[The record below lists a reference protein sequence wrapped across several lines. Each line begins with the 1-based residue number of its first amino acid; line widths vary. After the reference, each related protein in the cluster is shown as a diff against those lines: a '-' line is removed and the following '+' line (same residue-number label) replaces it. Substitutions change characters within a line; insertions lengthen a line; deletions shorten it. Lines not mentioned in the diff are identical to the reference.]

1 MIYDKGNWEMVAQM
15 AGGFVD
21 LLCGYVSYISNM
33 ILESFD
39 LLYQAEPKET

>member
-1 MIYDKGNWEMVAQM
+1 MVAQM